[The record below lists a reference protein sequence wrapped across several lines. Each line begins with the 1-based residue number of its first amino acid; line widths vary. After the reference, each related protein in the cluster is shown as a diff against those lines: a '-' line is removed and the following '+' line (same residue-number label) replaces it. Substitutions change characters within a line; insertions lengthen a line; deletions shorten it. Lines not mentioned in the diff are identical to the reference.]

1 MSYHIDS
8 NDPSFVLPP
17 EAVGGI
23 GAYHID
29 SNDMN
34 CVLPPEAVGVA
45 EPSTQ
50 TGWGFAMGLAAIAA
64 GAGALYL
71 IFKR

>member
-17 EAVGGI
+17 EAVGSI

-29 SNDMN
+29 SNDLSF
-34 CVLPPEAVGVA
+34 VLPLEAVGVV

-50 TGWGFAMGLAAIAA
+50 TGWGFTMGLVAIAA